1 MSTMNGSPYL
11 TEEHH
16 MFRAMVREFAEKE
29 VAPLAAHID
38 ETQEFPMQTIKK
50 MGPLGLMGV
59 PFPEELGGAGMDT
72 LAYTIA
78 VEEISRVC
86 AATGITLAAHVSLGT
101 SPIFLFGTD
110 AQKKKYIPPM
120 ASGEAIGSFG
130 LTEPEAGSDA
140 GGTKTMA
147 RRDGADY
154 VLNGT
159 KIYVTSGRYA
169 NTLCVSARTSEGR
182 TTKGISAFIVETKTP
197 GFKVGTKENKLGI
210 RGSDTS
216 VVFFEDCRVPAENL
230 LGAEGEGFQV
240 FMKAL
245 EGGRISIGAMALGI
259 AQGAYERSLAYSKER
274 VQFGQPISKFQAVQF
289 MLVDMHTQIEAA
301 RHLVYHAAWLKDRG
315 QPIIKESSM
324 AKLYAS
330 EAAMFVTTKAIQ
342 VHGGAGYCK
351 EFQVERYFRDAK
363 ITEIGE
369 GTSEIQ
375 RLVIAR
381 EILKDAAG

>member
-1 MSTMNGSPYL
+1 
-11 TEEHH
+11 
-16 MFRAMVREFAEKE
+16 
-29 VAPLAAHID
+29 
-38 ETQEFPMQTIKK
+38 MQTIKK

-169 NTLCVSARTSEGR
+169 NTLCVSARTS
-182 TTKGISAFIVETKTP
+182 
-197 GFKVGTKENKLGI
+197 
-210 RGSDTS
+210 
-216 VVFFEDCRVPAENL
+216 
-230 LGAEGEGFQV
+230 
-240 FMKAL
+240 
-245 EGGRISIGAMALGI
+245 
-259 AQGAYERSLAYSKER
+259 
-274 VQFGQPISKFQAVQF
+274 
-289 MLVDMHTQIEAA
+289 
-301 RHLVYHAAWLKDRG
+301 
-315 QPIIKESSM
+315 
-324 AKLYAS
+324 
-330 EAAMFVTTKAIQ
+330 
-342 VHGGAGYCK
+342 
-351 EFQVERYFRDAK
+351 
-363 ITEIGE
+363 
-369 GTSEIQ
+369 
-375 RLVIAR
+375 
-381 EILKDAAG
+381 

>member
-1 MSTMNGSPYL
+1 MNGSPYL

>member
-1 MSTMNGSPYL
+1 MSTDETSPYL
-11 TEEHH
+11 SDEHH
-16 MFRAMVREFAEKE
+16 MFRAMVRDFAEKE
-29 VAPLAAHID
+29 IAPHAAHID
-38 ETQEFPMQTIKK
+38 ETQEFPMETIKK
-50 MGPLGLMGV
+50 MGKLGLMGI
-59 PFPEELGGAGMDT
+59 PFPEELGGAGMDS

-86 AATGITLAAHVSLGT
+86 ASTGITLAAHVSLGT
-101 SPIFLFGTD
+101 YPIYLFGTD

-120 ASGEAIGSFG
+120 TRGEAIGSFG
-130 LTEPEAGSDA
+130 LTEPDAGSDA
-140 GGTKTMA
+140 GGTKTTA
-147 RRDGADY
+147 VKNGSHY

-169 NTLCVSARTSEGR
+169 NTLCVSARTTEGR
-182 TTKGISAFIVETKTP
+182 STKGISSFIVETKTP

-216 VVFFEDCRVPAENL
+216 VVFFEDCKVPAENL
-230 LGAEGEGFQV
+230 LGAENEGFQV

-259 AQGAYERSLAYSKER
+259 AQGAYEKALAYSKER
-274 VQFGQPISKFQAVQF
+274 VQFGQAISKFQAVQF
-289 MLVDMHTQIEAA
+289 MLVDMATQIEAA
-301 RHLVYHAAWLKDRG
+301 RHLVYHAAWRKDRG
-315 QPIIKESSM
+315 LPIIKESSM
-324 AKLYAS
+324 AKLHAS
-330 EAAMFVTTKAIQ
+330 ETAMAVTTKAIQ

-351 EFQVERYFRDAK
+351 EFHVERYFRDAK

-381 EILKDAAG
+381 ELLKETR

>member
-1 MSTMNGSPYL
+1 MRGDELVYVTD
-11 TEEHH
+11 EHR
-16 MFRAMVREFAEKE
+16 MFRSMVREFAEKE
-29 VAPLAAHID
+29 VAPRASEID
-38 ETQEFPMQTIKK
+38 ETQEFPIDTIRK
-50 MGPLGLMGV
+50 MARLGLMGI
-59 PFPEELGGAGMDT
+59 PFPEELGGAGMDA

-86 AATGITLAAHVSLGT
+86 ASTGITLAAHVSLGT
-101 SPIFLFGTD
+101 SPIFLFGTE
-110 AQKKKYIPPM
+110 AQKKKYIPPL
-120 ASGEAIGSFG
+120 ARGEAIGSFG

-140 GGTKTMA
+140 GGTKTWA
-147 RRDGADY
+147 KRDGDAY

-159 KIYVTSGRYA
+159 KIFVTSGRYA
-169 NTLCVSARTSEGR
+169 NTLCVSARTAEGR
-182 TTKGISAFIVETKTP
+182 GSDGISAFIVETNTP

-216 VVFFEDCRVPAENL
+216 VIFFEDCRVPVENL
-230 LGAEGEGFQV
+230 LGKEGDGFKV

-259 AQGAYERSLAYSKER
+259 AVGAYEHALKYSKER

-289 MLVDMHTQIEAA
+289 MLVDMHARIEAA
-301 RHLVYHAAWLKDRG
+301 RHLVYHAAWMKDQG
-315 QPIIKESSM
+315 QPIVKESSV
-324 AKLYAS
+324 AKLFAS
-330 EAAMFVTTKAIQ
+330 EAAMWVTTKAIQ
-342 VHGGAGYCK
+342 VHGGAGYIK
-351 EFQVERYFRDAK
+351 EYKVERYFRDAK

-381 EILKDAAG
+381 EILKDGAV

>member
-1 MSTMNGSPYL
+1 VSTMNGSPYL

-16 MFRAMVREFAEKE
+16 MFRAMVRDFAEKE

-59 PFPEELGGAGMDT
+59 PFPEELGGAGMDS

-101 SPIFLFGTD
+101 NPIFLFGTD
-110 AQKKKYIPPM
+110 AQKSKYIPPM

-230 LGAEGEGFQV
+230 LGPEGEGFQV

-259 AQGAYERSLAYSKER
+259 AQGAYEKALAYSKER
-274 VQFGQPISKFQAVQF
+274 VQFGQPISRFQAVQF

-381 EILKDAAG
+381 EILKGEAG

>member
-1 MSTMNGSPYL
+1 
-11 TEEHH
+11 

-59 PFPEELGGAGMDT
+59 PFPEDLGGAGMDT

-101 SPIFLFGTD
+101 SPIYLFGTD
-110 AQKKKYIPPM
+110 AQKTKYIPPM
-120 ASGEAIGSFG
+120 ARGEAIGSFG

-230 LGAEGEGFQV
+230 LGPEGEGFQV

-315 QPIIKESSM
+315 QPIVKESSM

-351 EFQVERYFRDAK
+351 EYQVERYFRDAK

>member
-1 MSTMNGSPYL
+1 MVYL
-11 TEEHH
+11 NDEHK
-16 MFRAMVREFAEKE
+16 MFRAMVRDFAERE
-29 VAPLAAHID
+29 VAPLAPHID
-38 ETQEFPMQTIKK
+38 ETQEFPMQTIEK
-50 MGPLGLMGV
+50 MAKLGLMGI

-72 LAYTIA
+72 VAYTIA

-86 AATGITLAAHVSLGT
+86 AATGITLAAHTSLGT
-101 SPIFLFGTD
+101 NPIYLFGTD
-110 AQKKKYIPPM
+110 DQKRTYMPAM
-120 ASGEAIGSFG
+120 TAGRAIGSFG
-130 LTEPEAGSDA
+130 LTEPDAGSDA
-140 GGTKTMA
+140 GGTKTRA
-147 RRDGADY
+147 VLDGEHY

-159 KIYVTSGRYA
+159 KVYVTSGRYA
-169 NTLCVSARTSEGR
+169 HTLCVSARTSDGR
-182 TTKGISAFIVETKTP
+182 GTRGISAFIVETKTP

-216 VVFFEDCRVPAENL
+216 VIFFEDCRIPKTNL
-230 LGAEGEGFQV
+230 LGPEGEGFQV

-259 AQGAYERSLAYSKER
+259 AQGAYEKAVQYSKER
-274 VQFGQPISKFQAVQF
+274 VQFGQPIANFQAVQF
-289 MLVDMHTQIEAA
+289 MLVDMATQIEAA
-301 RHLVYHAAWLKDRG
+301 RHLVYYAAWLKDQG
-315 QPIIKESSM
+315 KPIVKESSM

-351 EFQVERYFRDAK
+351 EFHVERYFRDAK

-381 EILKDAAG
+381 ELLRESA

>member
-1 MSTMNGSPYL
+1 VIYL
-11 TEEHH
+11 TEEHR
-16 MFRAMVREFAEKE
+16 MFRAMVREFAEAE
-29 VAPLAAHID
+29 VAPIAAEID
-38 ETQEFPMQTIKK
+38 ETQEFPKKTIEK
-50 MGPLGLMGV
+50 MGRLGLMGI

-86 AATGITLAAHVSLGT
+86 ASTGITLAAHVSLGT
-101 SPIFLFGTD
+101 YPIFLFGTEE
-110 AQKKKYIPPM
+110 QRKKYVPPM
-120 ASGEAIGSFG
+120 AAGRALGSFG
-130 LTEPEAGSDA
+130 LTEPDAGSDA
-140 GGTKTMA
+140 GGTKTWA
-147 RRDGADY
+147 KKNGAHY

-159 KIYVTSGRYA
+159 KVYVTSGRYA
-169 NTLCVSARTSEGR
+169 KTLCVAARTAEGR
-182 TTKGISAFIVETKTP
+182 GTRGISAFIVETDTP

-216 VVFFEDCRVPAENL
+216 VVFFEECRVPKGNL
-230 LGAEGEGFQV
+230 LGAEGDGFKV

-259 AQGAYERSLAYSKER
+259 AQGAYEKAVAYAKER
-274 VQFGQPISKFQAVQF
+274 VQFGQPIAKFQAVQF
-289 MLVDMHTQIEAA
+289 MLVDMATQIEAA
-301 RHLVYHAAWLKDRG
+301 RHLVYNAAWLKDQG
-315 QPIIKESSM
+315 ASIVKESSM

-330 EAAMFVTTKAIQ
+330 EAAMNVTTKAIQ

-351 EFQVERYFRDAK
+351 EFHVERYFRDAK

>member
-147 RRDGADY
+147 RRDGTDY

-216 VVFFEDCRVPAENL
+216 VVFFEDCRVPVENL